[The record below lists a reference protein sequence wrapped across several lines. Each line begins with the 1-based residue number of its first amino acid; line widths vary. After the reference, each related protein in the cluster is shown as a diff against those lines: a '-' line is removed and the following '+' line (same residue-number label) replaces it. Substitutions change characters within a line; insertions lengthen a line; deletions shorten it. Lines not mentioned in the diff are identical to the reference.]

1 MEWPE
6 PRWDG
11 RVQASQPEKKKH
23 HVLAVGC
30 VLVRRGFVT
39 KEEDLG

>member
-1 MEWPE
+1 VEWPE
-6 PRWDG
+6 PSWGG

-30 VLVRRGFVT
+30 VLVRGFVT